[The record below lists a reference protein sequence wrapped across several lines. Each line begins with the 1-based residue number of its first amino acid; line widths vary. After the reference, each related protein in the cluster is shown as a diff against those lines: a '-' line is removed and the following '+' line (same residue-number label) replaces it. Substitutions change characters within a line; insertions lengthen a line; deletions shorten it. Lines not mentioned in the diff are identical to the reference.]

1 MESDDTLLI
10 LVHDAWHGAWE
21 WDGVVNRLTERG
33 WAAVAFDLPAHGALY
48 QVGSA
53 SPPPTLDVYAESV
66 AAFVR
71 NQPAPNV
78 ILVAHGTAGPIC
90 QRAYELLQT
99 QPPHAKL
106 AGIIFVSAFVLQ
118 DGEAMAA
125 AFPPEMVEVFQQ
137 LASSRSDH
145 SLAMSDLADYW
156 RFNIMSDDVRR
167 ADEVL
172 TRLTPEPLA
181 PLFEKINL
189 KTFFELKPP
198 CAYLS
203 FNEDNL
209 LPPGSF
215 YPRMAS
221 KLGHYRHASVNTGHE
236 GPLTKPREVAESL
249 IFLARSAFDPNA

>member
-1 MESDDTLLI
+1 MDSDDTLLI

-33 WAAVAFDLPAHGALY
+33 WTAIAFDLPGHGALY
-48 QVGSA
+48 QAESA
-53 SPPPTLDVYAESV
+53 ASVTLDVYAGAV

-90 QRAYELLQT
+90 QRACELLQT
-99 QPPHAKL
+99 QPASAKL
-106 AGIIFVSAFVLQ
+106 AGLIFVSAFVLQ

-125 AFPPEMVEVFQQ
+125 AFPLEMAEVFQQ
-137 LASSRSDH
+137 LAASRSDH
-145 SLAMSDLADYW
+145 SLDMRDLADYW

-172 TRLTPEPLA
+172 ARLNHEPLA

-189 KTFFELKPP
+189 KTFFEINPP

-221 KLGHYRHASVNTGHE
+221 KLGQYRHASVNTGHE

-249 IFLARSAFDPNA
+249 IFLARSAFGPNA